1 MAATASAAPVAVRT
15 PSSPRRQPDMR
26 SDQPQRTQSMAIRT
40 TSQPRSTSS
49 QPSRQ
54 ASGNVGRRDQE
65 QSNQNT
71 TSPQP
76 SSDNKASMDAARAAM
91 QAPRSTSTRQPS
103 ESRTPTNG
111 TGAQPDSTR
120 TNAQGQRRRTTV
132 TAQTGTWALQK
143 TIGQGSMGK
152 VKLATNQ
159 ETKEQVRSR
168 KEDRIRS
175 LFADSIT
182 TGRDQDYSSSVHRR
196 TSQSGRSRP
205 SRSFERGPHST

>member
-1 MAATASAAPVAVRT
+1 MAATVSAAPVAVRS
-15 PSSPRRQPDMR
+15 PSSPRRQQEMR

-40 TSQPRSTSS
+40 TSQSRSTSS

-54 ASGNVGRRDQE
+54 ALGNVARRDQE
-65 QSNQNT
+65 QSNLAASST
-71 TSPQP
+71 QP
-76 SSDNKASMDAARAAM
+76 SSENKASMDAARAAM
-91 QAPRSTSTRQPS
+91 QAPRTTSARQHS

-111 TGAQPDSTR
+111 TGAPSDSTR

-159 ETKEQVRSR
+159 ETKEQVRST
-168 KEDRIRS
+168 E
-175 LFADSIT
+175 L
-182 TGRDQDYSSSVHRR
+182 YSQC
-196 TSQSGRSRP
+196 TC
-205 SRSFERGPHST
+205 

>member
-15 PSSPRRQPDMR
+15 PSSPRRQDMR
-26 SDQPQRTQSMAIRT
+26 SDQPQRTQSMAVRT
-40 TSQPRSTSS
+40 TSQSRSTSS

-54 ASGNVGRRDQE
+54 ALGNVGRRDQE
-65 QSNQNT
+65 QPSLNT
-71 TSPQP
+71 ASTQP

-91 QAPRSTSTRQPS
+91 QAPRTTSARQQS

-111 TGAQPDSTR
+111 TVAQPDSTR

-159 ETKEQVRSR
+159 ETKEQVRSNNVQSTHNTVA
-168 KEDRIRS
+168 KHI
-175 LFADSIT
+175 II
-182 TGRDQDYSSSVHRR
+182 GRDQD
-196 TSQSGRSRP
+196 
-205 SRSFERGPHST
+205 HSTAIHR

>member
-15 PSSPRRQPDMR
+15 PASPRRQPDIR

-54 ASGNVGRRDQE
+54 ASGNAGRRDQE
-65 QSNQNT
+65 QPSVYTASTQI
-71 TSPQP
+71 

-91 QAPRSTSTRQPS
+91 QAPRTTTARQQL

-111 TGAQPDSTR
+111 TGPPPDSTR

-168 KEDRIRS
+168 RNGKHWHY
-175 LFADSIT
+175 T
-182 TGRDQDYSSSVHRR
+182 C
-196 TSQSGRSRP
+196 
-205 SRSFERGPHST
+205 